1 MEVIREARIASR
13 ITVVEK
19 RLTNGNSGQL
29 LNGSTPLVKFTRY
42 SISATVDQMSY
53 VLRAPILKWK
63 PKAPVIVGSRI
74 KMRIAFATE
83 IMPVFGAHHCHGARC
98 LKPSSAL
105 DSKMRKRMTSSRC
118 SKFWFKISSN
128 LPSLSS
134 NSRYSSISRLGILF
148 RP

>member
-1 MEVIREARIASR
+1 MEVSHEARIASR

-19 RLTNGNSGQL
+19 RLTNGNSRQL

-74 KMRIAFATE
+74 NIEMAFATAPSMV
-83 IMPVFGAHHCHGARC
+83 IKSCR
-98 LKPSSAL
+98 SSARIIVIGQ
-105 DSKMRKRMTSSRC
+105 DV
-118 SKFWFKISSN
+118 
-128 LPSLSS
+128 
-134 NSRYSSISRLGILF
+134 
-148 RP
+148 